1 MHPDQGCYEERYRL
15 ARGTMLALA
24 GGLLALAIGFLLA
37 GPLAVGLTFL
47 GIAAITALPAVIGP
61 ATRRIAFRADQ
72 AGITLGADL
81 RDSWPFRR
89 DRAVFVPWA
98 DVEQV
103 IIYPRPGYPA
113 GSPARCIGIQR
124 RPDTPDLAKYD
135 EPAPGCPLPRVTA
148 AATQPVSGWRLDRDR
163 LAAVTAAVAPGI
175 PVIDAST
182 GPIPRLGGPASG

>member
-113 GSPARCIGIQR
+113 GSPAR
-124 RPDTPDLAKYD
+124 
-135 EPAPGCPLPRVTA
+135 
-148 AATQPVSGWRLDRDR
+148 QPVSGWRLDRDR

-175 PVIDAST
+175 PVIDACT